1 VGQNIS
7 GALAGKMTVE
17 QALKASQN
25 EVKRAM
31 KQGGYV
37 K

>member
-1 VGQNIS
+1 
-7 GALAGKMTVE
+7 MTVE

-25 EVKRAM
+25 EVERAM